1 MANDI
6 IEDLKRASAF
16 EEVWTDEDELVRR
29 MSAEERLATDRLIEF
44 IRYRP
49 VLEAL
54 FQTPLDRQEIERRLD
69 ISRATSHRFTKR
81 LIELGVV
88 EKTDGEFRLTGYGE
102 VVVDETFR
110 YETNVRVARQLTP
123 LLDVICEYH
132 REFVI
137 GPFADATVT
146 TADPEDPYRPV
157 NRFVSLAR
165 ESEIFRGFNTT
176 QMVPLSMEGFH
187 RELIEDTETEVI
199 YLPAAVETLLETY
212 PERAAKAMER
222 GHLALRSR
230 DALPYGLAIFDE
242 RVGIGGYDE
251 ETGTLRVFVDTD
263 AAIAREWA
271 ESVYELYREDSEPF
285 SRAGP
290 HAAR

>member
-6 IEDLKRASAF
+6 IEELKRASTF
-16 EEVWTDEDELVRR
+16 SEMWVGEDELVQR
-29 MSAEERLATDRLIEF
+29 MSADERLATDRLIEF

-54 FQTPLDRQEIERRLD
+54 FPNPLDRGDLERQLN

-81 LIELGVV
+81 LIELDLI
-88 EKTDGEFRLTGYGE
+88 EKIDGTFSLTGYGE
-102 VVVDETFR
+102 AVSDETLR
-110 YETNVRVARQLTP
+110 YETNVRAARRLAP
-123 LLDVICEYH
+123 LLDVICEFH
-132 REFVI
+132 REFVV
-137 GPFADATVT
+137 GSVADATVT

-157 NRFVSLAR
+157 NRFVALAR
-165 ESEIFRGFNTT
+165 ESDTFRGFNTT

-187 RELIEDTETEVI
+187 RELFEKTDTEVI
-199 YLPAAVETLLETY
+199 YLPDAARTLLETY
-212 PERAAKAMER
+212 PERAAEAIAR

-242 RVGIGGYDE
+242 QVGIGGYDE

-263 AAIAREWA
+263 AAITREWA
-271 ESVYELYREDSEPF
+271 EGVYELYRRDSEPLDG
-285 SRAGP
+285 RLV
-290 HAAR
+290 RRE